1 MRVVSL
7 TEREVN
13 AKLRI
18 EPSEGVQIRKLLHAS
33 IARADVE
40 CKAELMPGDA
50 TNDDPSAI
58 LPFYDVRFPGAGP
71 ILTNAYAD
79 LLLLRPVRRCDG
91 DRPVL
96 CERLQEVGG

>member
-1 MRVVSL
+1 MH
-7 TEREVN
+7 

-18 EPSEGVQIRKLLHAS
+18 EPSEVVQIRKLLHAS
-33 IARADVE
+33 IARADIE

-58 LPFYDVRFPGAGP
+58 LPFYDVGFPGAGP
-71 ILTNAYAD
+71 ILTNAHAH
-79 LLLLRPVRRCDG
+79 LLLLRPVRRRDG

-96 CERLQEVGG
+96 PCERLQEVGG

>member
-1 MRVVSL
+1 MH
-7 TEREVN
+7 

-18 EPSEGVQIRKLLHAS
+18 EPSEVVQIRKLLHAS

-50 TNDDPSAI
+50 TNNDPSAI

-71 ILTNAYAD
+71 IFSNAHAH
-79 LLLLRPVRRCDG
+79 LLLLRPMRRRDG

-96 CERLQEVGG
+96 PCERQQEVGG